1 MEINFDEIIAEVLRR
16 MGARKEVALI
26 EGLEYEAATLEKLKA
41 FDLVYVRAENGHQL
55 SNEVSVVLPE
65 LTLSQMMA
73 TASGVGCD
81 SVSESFIVL
90 LAQGIA
96 VRVFRETVQIEQ
108 LKMAKTAYAKRFVDA
123 YQLLCD
129 AGLKVCDALNT
140 APLESSKSKVF
151 TEKDAMRCVAEG
163 VKQITLP
170 KATLVTPLARDYARY
185 NHLAIEKEL

>member
-1 MEINFDEIIAEVLRR
+1 LEINFDEIIAEVLRR

-26 EGLEYEAATLEKLKA
+26 EGLEYEESTLEKLKT
-41 FDLVYVRAENGHQL
+41 FDLVYFRAENGNQL
-55 SNEVSVVLPE
+55 SSEVTIVLPE
-65 LTLSQMMA
+65 LTLSQLMA
-73 TASGVGCD
+73 VASGISCD
-81 SVSESFIVL
+81 SVSQGLMVL
-90 LAQGIA
+90 LAQGIT

-140 APLESSKSKVF
+140 IPLENSKSKVF

-163 VKQITLP
+163 VKQVTLP
-170 KATLVTPLARDYARY
+170 KATIVTPLARDYARY
-185 NHLAIEKEL
+185 NHLAIEKE